1 LCRHIGLL
9 LGRRLDS
16 IFLRHWTRKYPDSP
30 STHRIRCGFFF
41 FSTLEGG
48 FKNIAAEFAGC
59 VWTGPQSCV
68 HDTNVNVIQDTAEER
83 KATGC
88 KGVLFHCIVQL
99 QQEIWILL
107 IQTIVGDQTKL
118 AKRRT
123 IMLREQAP
131 KMVVVAKDDD
141 PDERSLPDEARIAE
155 VVIHP
160 SHCCVRFSF
169 PG

>member
-1 LCRHIGLL
+1 
-9 LGRRLDS
+9 
-16 IFLRHWTRKYPDSP
+16 
-30 STHRIRCGFFF
+30 
-41 FSTLEGG
+41 
-48 FKNIAAEFAGC
+48 

-99 QQEIWILL
+99 QQEISILL

-131 KMVVVAKDDD
+131 KIVVVAKDDD

-155 VVIHP
+155 VVIHT

-169 PG
+169 PGWSFNGHVTLSHDD